1 MNRQS
6 PWMTLAVVSA
16 VLALVGAVAL
26 LPEAWRPELVKLP
39 TWDLSAWSNV
49 DDDLRVV
56 PEPADSAATEDPS
69 VANSAPKT
77 AATGV
82 GLLEFPEGDSLGFQK
97 FAMALRRAETGVVR
111 VLHYGDSQIEGDRL
125 SADVRGMLQNRFGGM
140 GPGLQGMDPF
150 VPMASVDHRASG
162 NWKRYACFGRPSD
175 REPRNLYGVRGI
187 AHRYEG
193 LSASMEF
200 RNRNYG
206 YEKVRTGQ
214 KLTLYLGPYEGPAEV
229 KVYYEDSLA
238 HIRYY
243 AQGDPG
249 VMEFKAPRPM
259 SRVRVEFKGDSPL
272 CYGAAWDGLRG
283 VAVDNVSMRGADGL
297 GFKRIDADHYRS
309 ALQQANP
316 GLVILQF
323 GGNAVP
329 YFKSAAEVARYGR
342 AFARQ
347 IAAIQKALPE
357 ADVLVIGP
365 SDMAHKVGT
374 EWESYP
380 FVDEVRDAL
389 REAAH
394 VQGAAFFDVY
404 AFMGGAGS
412 MTQWVGQNP
421 PLAGADHIHFT
432 PNGAQRVG
440 KALAAALSRE
450 LDRHAE

>member
-1 MNRQS
+1 MRHS
-6 PWMTLAVVSA
+6 PWFTFAFVAGGL
-16 VLALVGAVAL
+16 LLLGAVAAI
-26 LPEAWRPELVKLP
+26 PESLRPAGLKLP
-39 TWDLSAWSNV
+39 TRDLSLWAFN
-49 DDDLRVV
+49 DADLQVV
-56 PEPADSAATEDPS
+56 PEADSVGSENDAAEL
-69 VANSAPKT
+69 PK
-77 AATGV
+77 AARQGA

-97 FAMALRRAETGVVR
+97 FARALDESHSRVVR

-125 SADVRGMLQNRFGGM
+125 SADIRGMLQNRFGGM

-162 NWKRYACFGRPSD
+162 NWRRYACFGRPSD
-175 REPRNLYGVRGI
+175 REPRSLYGVRGI
-187 AHRYEG
+187 AHRYDG
-193 LSASMEF
+193 NSASMEF

-206 YEKVRTGQ
+206 YERVRQGQ
-214 KLTLYLGPYEGPAEV
+214 KLTLYLGPYEGPAEI
-229 KVYYEDSLA
+229 KVFYEDSLA

-243 AQGDPG
+243 DQGDPG
-249 VMEFKAPRPM
+249 MMEFKAPRPM
-259 SRVRVEFKGDSPL
+259 SRVRVEFKGESPL
-272 CYGAAWDGLRG
+272 CYGAAWDGLNG

-297 GFKRIDADHYRS
+297 GFKRIDASHFS
-309 ALQQANP
+309 ASLVQANP

-329 YFKSAAEVARYGR
+329 YFKSAAEVERYGR

-347 IAAIQKALPE
+347 IAVIQKALPE

-389 REAAH
+389 RTAAH

-404 AFMGGAGS
+404 EFMGGRGS
-412 MTQWVGQNP
+412 MTDWVARNP
-421 PLAGADHIHFT
+421 PLAGSDHIHFT

-440 KALAAALSRE
+440 KALAAALEQE
-450 LDRHAE
+450 LARHAK

>member
-1 MNRQS
+1 MRHS
-6 PWMTLAVVSA
+6 PWFTFYLVAG
-16 VLALVGAVAL
+16 ALLILGAVAAIPGAL
-26 LPEAWRPELVKLP
+26 RPAWLKLP
-39 TWDLSAWSNV
+39 TVDLSMWAS
-49 DDDLRVV
+49 DDANLKVI
-56 PEPADSAATEDPS
+56 PESDSLVTESEAAEL
-69 VANSAPKT
+69 PK
-77 AATGV
+77 AASEGV

-97 FAMALRRAETGVVR
+97 FARALDGAATRVVR

-125 SADVRGMLQNRFGGM
+125 SADIRGMLQNRYGGM

-162 NWKRYACFGRPSD
+162 NWRRYACFGRKSD
-175 REPRNLYGVRGI
+175 REPNSLYGVRGI

-193 LSASMEF
+193 NSASIEF

-206 YEKVRTGQ
+206 YERVRQGQ
-214 KLTLYLGPYEGPAEV
+214 KLTLYLGPYEGPAEI

-249 VMEFKAPRPM
+249 LMEFKAPRPIG
-259 SRVRVEFKGDSPL
+259 RVRVEFKGESPL
-272 CYGAAWDGLRG
+272 YYGAAWDGLNG

-297 GFKRIDADHYRS
+297 GFKRIDATHFS
-309 ALQQANP
+309 SSLKQANP

-329 YFKSAAEVARYGR
+329 YFKSAVEVERYGR
-342 AFARQ
+342 SFARQ
-347 IAAIQKALPE
+347 IAVIQKALPG

-380 FVDEVRDAL
+380 YVDEVRDAL
-389 REAAH
+389 RAAAH
-394 VQGAAFFDVY
+394 VQGAAFFDIY
-404 AFMGGAGS
+404 GFMGGQGS
-412 MTQWVGQNP
+412 MTDWVARNP
-421 PLAGADHIHFT
+421 PLAGSDHIHFT
-432 PNGAQRVG
+432 PNGAQKVG
-440 KALAAALSRE
+440 KALAAALEQE
-450 LDRHAE
+450 LARHAN

>member
-1 MNRQS
+1 MRHS
-6 PWMTLAVVSA
+6 PWFTFAFVAGGL
-16 VLALVGAVAL
+16 LLLGAVAVI
-26 LPEAWRPELVKLP
+26 PESLRPAGLKLP
-39 TWDLSAWSNV
+39 TLDLSLWAFN
-49 DDDLRVV
+49 DADLQVV
-56 PEPADSAATEDPS
+56 PEADSVGSANDAVELPKAARQG
-69 VANSAPKT
+69 A
-77 AATGV
+77 

-97 FAMALRRAETGVVR
+97 FARALDESHSRVVR

-125 SADVRGMLQNRFGGM
+125 SADIRGMLQNRFGGM

-162 NWKRYACFGRPSD
+162 NWRRYACFGRPSD
-175 REPRNLYGVRGI
+175 REPRSLYGVRGI
-187 AHRYEG
+187 AHRYDG
-193 LSASMEF
+193 NSASMEF

-206 YEKVRTGQ
+206 YERVRQGQ
-214 KLTLYLGPYEGPAEV
+214 KLTLYLGPYEGPAEI
-229 KVYYEDSLA
+229 KVFYEDSLA

-249 VMEFKAPRPM
+249 MMEFKAPRPM
-259 SRVRVEFKGDSPL
+259 SRVRVEFKGESPL
-272 CYGAAWDGLRG
+272 CYGAAWDGLNG

-297 GFKRIDADHYRS
+297 GFKRIDASHFS
-309 ALQQANP
+309 ASLVQANP

-329 YFKSAAEVARYGR
+329 YFKSAAEVERYGR

-347 IAAIQKALPE
+347 IAVIQKALPE

-389 REAAH
+389 RTAAH

-404 AFMGGAGS
+404 EFMGGRGS
-412 MTQWVGQNP
+412 MTDWVARNP
-421 PLAGADHIHFT
+421 PLAGSDHIHFT

-440 KALAAALSRE
+440 KALAAALEQE
-450 LDRHAE
+450 LARHAK

>member
-1 MNRQS
+1 MRHS
-6 PWMTLAVVSA
+6 PWFTFAFVAGGL
-16 VLALVGAVAL
+16 LLLGAVAAI
-26 LPEAWRPELVKLP
+26 PESLRPAGLKLP
-39 TWDLSAWSNV
+39 TRDLSLWAFN
-49 DDDLRVV
+49 DADLQVV
-56 PEPADSAATEDPS
+56 PEADSVGSENDAAEL
-69 VANSAPKT
+69 PK
-77 AATGV
+77 AARQGA

-97 FAMALRRAETGVVR
+97 FARALDESHSRVVR

-125 SADVRGMLQNRFGGM
+125 SADIRGMLQNRFGGM

-150 VPMASVDHRASG
+150 VPMACVDHRASG
-162 NWKRYACFGRPSD
+162 NWRRYACFGRPSD
-175 REPRNLYGVRGI
+175 REPRSLYGVRGI
-187 AHRYEG
+187 AHRYDG
-193 LSASMEF
+193 NSASMEF

-206 YEKVRTGQ
+206 YERVRQGQ
-214 KLTLYLGPYEGPAEV
+214 KLTLYLGPYEGPAEI
-229 KVYYEDSLA
+229 KVFYEDSLA

-249 VMEFKAPRPM
+249 LMEFKAPRPM
-259 SRVRVEFKGDSPL
+259 SRVRVEFKGESPL
-272 CYGAAWDGLRG
+272 CYGAAWDGING

-297 GFKRIDADHYRS
+297 GFKRIDASHFS
-309 ALQQANP
+309 ASLVQANP

-329 YFKSAAEVARYGR
+329 YFKSAAEVERYGR

-347 IAAIQKALPE
+347 IAVIQKALPE

-389 REAAH
+389 RTAAH

-404 AFMGGAGS
+404 EFMGGRGS
-412 MTQWVGQNP
+412 MTDWVARNP
-421 PLAGADHIHFT
+421 PLAGSDHIHFT

-440 KALAAALSRE
+440 KALAAALEQE
-450 LDRHAE
+450 LARHAK

>member
-1 MNRQS
+1 MRHS
-6 PWMTLAVVSA
+6 PWFTFAFVAGGL
-16 VLALVGAVAL
+16 LLLGAVAAI
-26 LPEAWRPELVKLP
+26 PESLRPAGLKLP
-39 TWDLSAWSNV
+39 TRDLSLWAFN
-49 DDDLRVV
+49 DADLQVV
-56 PEPADSAATEDPS
+56 PEADSVDAANDAVEL
-69 VANSAPKT
+69 PK
-77 AATGV
+77 AARQGA

-97 FAMALRRAETGVVR
+97 FARALDESHSRVVR

-125 SADVRGMLQNRFGGM
+125 SADIRGMLQNRFGGM

-162 NWKRYACFGRPSD
+162 NWRRYACFGRPSD
-175 REPRNLYGVRGI
+175 REPRSLYGVRGI
-187 AHRYEG
+187 AHRYDG
-193 LSASMEF
+193 NSASMEF

-206 YEKVRTGQ
+206 YERVRQGQ
-214 KLTLYLGPYEGPAEV
+214 KLTLYLGPYEGPAEI
-229 KVYYEDSLA
+229 KVFYEDSLA

-249 VMEFKAPRPM
+249 LMEFKAPRPM
-259 SRVRVEFKGDSPL
+259 SRVRVEFKGESPL
-272 CYGAAWDGLRG
+272 CYGAAWDGLNG

-297 GFKRIDADHYRS
+297 GFKRIDASHFS
-309 ALQQANP
+309 ASLVQANP

-329 YFKSAAEVARYGR
+329 YFKSAAEVERYGR

-347 IAAIQKALPE
+347 IAVIQKALPE

-389 REAAH
+389 RTAAH

-404 AFMGGAGS
+404 EFMGGRGS
-412 MTQWVGQNP
+412 MTDWVARNP
-421 PLAGADHIHFT
+421 PLAGSDHIHFT

-440 KALAAALSRE
+440 KALAAALEQE
-450 LDRHAE
+450 LARHAK

>member
-1 MNRQS
+1 MRHS
-6 PWMTLAVVSA
+6 PWFTFAF
-16 VLALVGAVAL
+16 VAGGL
-26 LPEAWRPELVKLP
+26 LLLGSVAAIPESLRPAGLKLP
-39 TWDLSAWSNV
+39 TVDLSMWASE
-49 DDDLRVV
+49 DAGLQVV
-56 PEPADSAATEDPS
+56 PESDTLADAVEVAELPKAARQG
-69 VANSAPKT
+69 A
-77 AATGV
+77 

-97 FAMALRRAETGVVR
+97 FARALDESHSRVVR

-125 SADVRGMLQNRFGGM
+125 SADIRGMLQNRFGGM

-162 NWKRYACFGRPSD
+162 NWRRYACFGRPSD
-175 REPRNLYGVRGI
+175 REPRSLYGVRGI

-193 LSASMEF
+193 NSASMEF

-206 YEKVRTGQ
+206 YERVRQGQ
-214 KLTLYLGPYEGPAEV
+214 KLTLYLGPYEGPAEI
-229 KVYYEDSLA
+229 KVFYEDSLA

-249 VMEFKAPRPM
+249 LMEFKAPRPM
-259 SRVRVEFKGDSPL
+259 SRVRVEFKGESPL
-272 CYGAAWDGLRG
+272 CYGAAWDGLNG

-297 GFKRIDADHYRS
+297 GFKRIDASHYS
-309 ALQQANP
+309 ASLVQANP
-316 GLVILQF
+316 GLVILQY

-329 YFKSAAEVARYGR
+329 YFKSAAEVERYGR

-347 IAAIQKALPE
+347 IAVIQKALPD

-380 FVDEVRDAL
+380 YVDEVRDAL
-389 REAAH
+389 RTAAH

-404 AFMGGAGS
+404 GFMGGAGS
-412 MTQWVGQNP
+412 MTDWVARNP
-421 PLAGADHIHFT
+421 PLAGSDHIHFT
-432 PNGAQRVG
+432 PNGAQKVG
-440 KALAAALSRE
+440 KALASALEHE
-450 LDRHAE
+450 LARHAN